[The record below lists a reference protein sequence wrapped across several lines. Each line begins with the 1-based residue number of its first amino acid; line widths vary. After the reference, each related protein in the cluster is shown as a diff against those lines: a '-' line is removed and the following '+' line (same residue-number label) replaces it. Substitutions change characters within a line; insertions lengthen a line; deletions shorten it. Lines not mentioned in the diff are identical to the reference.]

1 MTDFQGKQCK
11 RTAAAEVERTIPAVL
26 CYSVL
31 QFHQLLQVY
40 SWTRSSNK
48 KTSKMTLHSFRSAA
62 NLSAI
67 ICLKFTLVWYER
79 VSSGLYK
86 VHAILLSSSEVY
98 WFVSMW
104 DLTTFWATRSEPK
117 ESLTLVSVFRFA
129 RAFER
134 FLIFMNVLLEGL
146 MLTYLEQGAAVRQRV
161 EDGV

>member
-1 MTDFQGKQCK
+1 
-11 RTAAAEVERTIPAVL
+11 
-26 CYSVL
+26 
-31 QFHQLLQVY
+31 
-40 SWTRSSNK
+40 
-48 KTSKMTLHSFRSAA
+48 MTLHSFRSAA

-79 VSSGLYK
+79 VSSELYK